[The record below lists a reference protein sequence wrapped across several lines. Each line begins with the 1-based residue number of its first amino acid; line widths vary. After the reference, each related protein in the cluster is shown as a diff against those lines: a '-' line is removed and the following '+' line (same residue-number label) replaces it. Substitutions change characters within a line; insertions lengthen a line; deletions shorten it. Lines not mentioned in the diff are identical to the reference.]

1 MAADSELDLQYKFG
15 VTALR
20 HWFYI
25 VCLEMKVGNLKIVIR
40 RGAERRTQK
49 YHHASKIA
57 RFLDLQNSS

>member
-25 VCLEMKVGNLKIVIR
+25 ACLEMKGGNLGIVIR

-49 YHHASKIA
+49 YQYASKIL
-57 RFLDLQNSS
+57 RKVSRSPKL